1 MIKKKHERLHEE
13 KEREEEERLHRVP
26 VAPPQHFDAIKYQQ
40 GLLDRARSIDAA
52 RKKQQERAQ
61 LQAQGLAPVPAFLY
75 SKRFDVLKQS

>member
-1 MIKKKHERLHEE
+1 MIKKKHERLREE

-61 LQAQGLAPVPAFLY
+61 LQAQGLASVPAFLHTK
-75 SKRFDVLKQS
+75 SVDFLKQS